1 MIIGVPK
8 EIKDHETRVGITPA
22 GVKALT
28 EAGHKVLVETHAGEL
43 SAFTDDDYQGA
54 GAEIVGSAHNVW
66 GNADM
71 VVKVKEPVEKE
82 YGFFRPDLTLFTYL
96 HLAPLPVLTDQL
108 LQKKVTGIAYETIR
122 DRNNALPLLTPMSE
136 VAGRMS
142 VQVGATYLEKEKG
155 GRGLLLGGVPGVTPA
170 NVCIIGGGIVGT
182 NAAKIALGMG
192 AKVTLI
198 DLNLNRLRELDDI
211 FNGRVFT
218 LASNSYNLALTT
230 READLVIGG
239 VLIPGA
245 AAPKI
250 VTAAMVAKMKKGAVI
265 VDVAIDQGGCIETA
279 KPTTHSNPSYEVNGV
294 VHYCV
299 TNMPAAVPNTSTLA
313 LTNATFPYVMKIAQ
327 LGAKQAILSDNG
339 TAEGVNTYAGAL
351 TYHGRGRSRPL
362 PVTDADSGYWRTVI
376 GFWMLKVSGA
386 SALTMICLLPVYA
399 PAAVPPPPP
408 TSPPMSAPLPPP
420 ARPPM
425 SAPAPA
431 PPPAKI
437 AVRLPLPLR
446 VRLQVL
452 ESIGVRVPAIR
463 RLDSFRDKTAA
474 PLNLPRE
481 LAAVTIPLAVEPV
494 ATSVLPLTTMGDVTV
509 ASKAS
514 PSCAVFEAIV

>member
-1 MIIGVPK
+1 MIIGVPR
-8 EIKDHETRVGITPA
+8 EVKDHESRVGITPA
-22 GVKALT
+22 GVKALD
-28 EAGHKVLVETHAGEL
+28 EAGHKVLVETRAGDL
-43 SAFTDDDYQGA
+43 SALTDEEYQSA
-54 GAEIVGSAHNVW
+54 GAEIVGSAYDVW
-66 GNADM
+66 RLADL
-71 VVKVKEPVEKE
+71 VVKVKEPIEKE
-82 YGFFRPDLTLFTYL
+82 YGYFREGLVLFTYL
-96 HLAPLPVLTDQL
+96 HLAPVPVLTDKL
-108 LQKKVTGIAYETIR
+108 LEKKVTGIAYETIR
-122 DRNNALPLLTPMSE
+122 DKAGTLPLLTPMSE

-142 VQVGATYLEKEKG
+142 VQVGATYLEKDKG

-230 READLVIGG
+230 QEADLVIGG

-327 LGAKQAILSDNG
+327 LGAKQAILSDSG
-339 TAEGVNTYAGAL
+339 TAEGVNTYAGTL
-351 TYHGRGRSRPL
+351 TCEAVAQSQNKPYRPIR
-362 PVTDADSGYWRTVI
+362 D
-376 GFWMLKVSGA
+376 
-386 SALTMICLLPVYA
+386 
-399 PAAVPPPPP
+399 
-408 TSPPMSAPLPPP
+408 
-420 ARPPM
+420 
-425 SAPAPA
+425 
-431 PPPAKI
+431 
-437 AVRLPLPLR
+437 
-446 VRLQVL
+446 VL
-452 ESIGVRVPAIR
+452 A
-463 RLDSFRDKTAA
+463 
-474 PLNLPRE
+474 
-481 LAAVTIPLAVEPV
+481 
-494 ATSVLPLTTMGDVTV
+494 
-509 ASKAS
+509 
-514 PSCAVFEAIV
+514 